1 MNQTDQREYPRT
13 AIEAPMQYAVLDE
26 LHTNRFHC
34 TRMLNYSAA
43 GLCYE
48 IHQALDT
55 HTEVCVVLDDSVPGQ
70 TSDVGCSAYLT
81 LIQWIR
87 PVSTPSRNRFTAGAG
102 IIDRNYNIV
111 TAYGKELMR
120 TCDLCG
126 AWKSVCQLNCQ
137 DQRLQ
142 LCDQCDPH
150 YQSIPAGPLL
160 RSLERFLMGNVL

>member
-13 AIEAPMQYAVLDE
+13 TIEAPMQYAVLDE

-34 TRMLNYSAA
+34 TRMLNYSAH

-48 IHQALDT
+48 THQALDT
-55 HTEVCVVLDDSVPGQ
+55 HTEVCVVLDDSVQ
-70 TSDVGCSAYLT
+70 SQASDEECSAYLT
-81 LIQWIR
+81 LIQWTR
-87 PVSTPSRNRFTAGAG
+87 PRSTSSRNRFTAGAS
-102 IIDRNYNIV
+102 IIDRNYKIV
-111 TAYGKELMR
+111 TADRNELMR

-137 DQRLQ
+137 DQHVQ
-142 LCDQCDPH
+142 LCDQCDKH